1 MQQINYVLIGF
12 GGIAEN
18 RIAKEGFALDAERFT
33 SLDGIKLVGATD
45 INPARS
51 EAVEALGLKW
61 YDSLDAV
68 LADQTVQAIF
78 IATNNSSHAAIAKQA
93 ITAGKHCLIEKPLAT
108 TLEDAQAVKALAAE
122 HNVAVSVD
130 HMMIHNAYNIKAR
143 ELIVDGSLGEV
154 NDMVLHMEFLY
165 GATPDEAASWRCS
178 KPAELGGP
186 IGDVA
191 SHCFYVA
198 EFLGDSKIVS
208 MTCQYQAEKLD
219 LKVENGAQIKFTL
232 ENGLTGTILVSFAEP
247 RGGIIGTLSNLGYE
261 IYGSKAICRS
271 HGTMFQF
278 SGYDDEPIKIRLDI
292 DNGKSVKTISIVNPD
307 NIYQGVIQGH
317 AEAIRA
323 GQTGSV
329 ADGCHNLE
337 LVMEAHQLAVNS
349 K

>member
-18 RIAKEGFALDAERFT
+18 RIAKEGFALDSERFT

-45 INPARS
+45 INPARC

-61 YDSLDAV
+61 YDSLETV

-93 ITAGKHCLIEKPLAT
+93 IAAGKHCLIEKPLAT
-108 TLEDAQAVKALAAE
+108 TIEDAKAVQKMAE
-122 HNVAVSVD
+122 TQGVCVSVD

-165 GATPDEAASWRCS
+165 GSTPEEAASWRCS
-178 KPAELGGP
+178 NPAELGGP

-191 SHCFYVA
+191 SHCFYMA
-198 EFLGDSKIVS
+198 EFLGNSEIVS
-208 MTCQYQAEKLD
+208 MTCQYQTEKLD
-219 LKVENGAQIKFTL
+219 LQVENGANIQFTL
-232 ENGLTGTILVSFAEP
+232 KNGLTGTILVSFVEP
-247 RGGIIGTLSNLGYE
+247 RGGMIGTLSNLGYE

-271 HGTMFQF
+271 YGTMFQF

-292 DNGKSVKTISIVNPD
+292 DNGKSVETISIANPA
-307 NIYQGVIQGH
+307 NIYQGVIIEH
-317 AEAIRA
+317 AKAIRA
-323 GQTGSV
+323 GQAGSV
-329 ADGCHNLE
+329 AGGCHNLE
-337 LVMEAHQLAVNS
+337 LIMEAHRLARS
-349 K
+349 